1 MKLKFDTVKNQ
12 KFDIGRTINPLR
24 CDCEKCTFLDCP
36 KNNYSVKTKRHVYS
50 ISEFLKE
57 HGEEIKEKRH
67 VPLTLLEEFIGDCF
81 SFPKNLYW
89 QFSYNDKFI
98 ELSNFSTYRVKYLK
112 ARIDIKTGSISDFGM
127 NKTQYSFVQHFAKG
141 LQEIEKYALS

>member
-1 MKLKFDTVKNQ
+1 MELKFDTVKNQ

-36 KNNYSVKTKRHVYS
+36 KNNYSVKTTRHIYS

-89 QFSYNDKFI
+89 QFSYDNNFI
-98 ELSNFSTYRVKYLK
+98 ELASFSVSGVQQFK
-112 ARIDIKTGSISDFGM
+112 ARVDIKTGSISDFGM
-127 NKTQYSFVQHFAKG
+127 NKTQYSFVQHLVKG
-141 LQEIEKYALS
+141 LQEIEAYASS